1 MMKIISYVCFALCL
15 GMVMKD
21 SHGATV
27 RFNEELL
34 PLQVNDKVI
43 EHSLFSNVT
52 ELELASG
59 SYAVKLQYS
68 DLYELEYD
76 EHEVVES
83 DAFWVELNIMMEG
96 EYLITLQRPDEV
108 EEAKLFAKNPQV
120 TIVSPDKNKKNADKR
135 ARFMQQAYASQPVVA
150 PSSRHSVSTADIEG
164 APKDREKHRQAVP
177 MQGVV
182 HPDAATMLEFWW
194 EQASAEQRAAFLQ
207 KIKKG

>member
-1 MMKIISYVCFALCL
+1 MKIISYVCFALCFA
-15 GMVMKD
+15 MVMKD
-21 SHGATV
+21 SQGATV

-34 PLQVNDKVI
+34 PLQVGSDVI

-52 ELELASG
+52 ELTLAPG
-59 SYAVKLQYS
+59 VYTVKLQYS

-96 EYLITLQRPDEV
+96 EYLITFERPDEV

-120 TIVSPDKNKKNADKR
+120 TIVSPDKNRQIADKR

-150 PSSRHSVSTADIEG
+150 PSSRHSVNMADPKG
-164 APKDREKHRQAVP
+164 ASKDRVKHHKAAP
-177 MQGVV
+177 IQGVM

-194 EQASAEQRAAFLQ
+194 DQASTEQRAAFLQ